1 MKFWLIK
8 FEEDLPIDE
17 GYYAF
22 RMSMLADSLLKN
34 GYQVVRWASDFDHK
48 LKRRRFDKRHTVAL
62 SPDYQLELLP
72 NSFQYSG
79 NHSLTRILEIYVLSL
94 SLFCEMIRASE
105 RPDAVV
111 VAMPAPITCLVTALY
126 CRIKRIP
133 FFVDARDMWPDI
145 LFDEASGIKKL
156 LVWPVYL
163 VMLLELKLACRLAH
177 GLIGITPPFRDFLL
191 NHARRDAGE
200 NDGFFPLG
208 FQKKHQQHDAALETK
223 FWQEVGVTFE
233 PSEKLVYFAGTM
245 NRTVLVE
252 APKVAAAMCQL
263 EERRAP
269 LKLVMCGT
277 GSSEAAIKALFEG
290 LGNVV
295 FPGHIS
301 GRHLAFLKTKA
312 SIALLAIE
320 SRRDYLNSLSNKFF
334 DYTSGGL
341 PIVTNLGGIT
351 RQTLEENQAG
361 FFYEDSTGLADIL
374 ISLSTDDA
382 LLRQQ
387 SENTLQM
394 FEKHFNSD
402 KVYADYVEHLV
413 NSIRR

>member
-1 MKFWLIK
+1 MNFWLIK

-17 GYYAF
+17 GDYPF
-22 RMSMLADSLLKN
+22 RMSMLADSLRKN
-34 GYQVVRWASDFDHK
+34 GHQVVRWASDFDHK

-62 SPDYQLELLP
+62 SSDYHLELLSSP
-72 NSFQYSG
+72 FQYSG
-79 NHSLTRILEIYVLSL
+79 SHSLARILEIYALSL
-94 SLFCEMIRASE
+94 SLFREMMRASKQ
-105 RPDAVV
+105 PDAVV
-111 VAMPAPITCLVTALY
+111 VAMPAPITCFVTAVY

-156 LVWPVYL
+156 LVVPVYL
-163 VMLLELKLACRLAH
+163 LMLLELKLACRWAH

-191 NHARRDAGE
+191 KHAGRNVSK
-200 NDGFFPLG
+200 NDGHFPLS
-208 FQKKHQQHDAALETK
+208 FQQKYQQHDVTVETK
-223 FWQEVGVTFE
+223 YWKELGVAFE
-233 PSEKLVYFAGTM
+233 PAEKLVYFAGTM

-252 APKVAAAMCQL
+252 APKVSAAMRQL
-263 EERRAP
+263 EERGVP

-277 GSSEAAIKALFEG
+277 GNSEVAIKLLFEG
-290 LGNVV
+290 LNNVV

-301 GRHLAFLKTKA
+301 GDHLAYLKTQA

-320 SRRDYLNSLSNKFF
+320 SRKDYLNSLSNKFF
-334 DYTSGGL
+334 DYASGGL
-341 PIVTNLGGIT
+341 PIVTNLGGIP

-361 FFYEDSTGLADIL
+361 FFYEGTTDLVDIL
-374 ISLSTDDA
+374 TSLSTDDA

-387 SENTLQM
+387 SENTLLM

-402 KVYADYVEHLV
+402 TVYGNYSKHLEA
-413 NSIRR
+413 SLA